1 MWRTWRPASTGC
13 CRYYIQ
19 ADVIYLPYVLTDCMF
34 LVFVFSWNELL
45 FSLFYPSGPEDC
57 DAALSGPHVPPQRP
71 CADRALS
78 AVWSHSPPRLP
89 LVRVSLMIQTT
100 HFYPEIFNS
109 SVNRGQHFF
118 VFFSSLGESI
128 AANNAYRQ
136 REAELSVKRV
146 AVQEVPPLRTNTS
159 TLDSSSVHSKSVHSL
174 VEKIQTGL
182 EVECARVFLCDC
194 WNVNISM
201 GEANSCDQN
210 IRPRWSIFFF
220 HSNRFDLRV
229 ICFYGLIL
237 LKPLKF

>member
-34 LVFVFSWNELL
+34 LVFVFSWNEPL

-109 SVNRGQHFF
+109 SVNRGQHLF
-118 VFFSSLGESI
+118 VFSQVWEKASPPTTLI
-128 AANNAYRQ
+128 AS
-136 REAELSVKRV
+136 E
-146 AVQEVPPLRTNTS
+146 
-159 TLDSSSVHSKSVHSL
+159 
-174 VEKIQTGL
+174 
-182 EVECARVFLCDC
+182 
-194 WNVNISM
+194 
-201 GEANSCDQN
+201 
-210 IRPRWSIFFF
+210 RPRCLWSVWQCRK
-220 HSNRFDLRV
+220 SRLSGQTPARWTLPVSTAKVSTVWWRRFRLGWR
-229 ICFYGLIL
+229 
-237 LKPLKF
+237 